1 MPDTGP
7 ELQGTDVPEREPEL
21 VKSSLQSLQ
30 SGVNRGRNTEVA
42 ELDLANVNLA
52 QQASVDQSPELLEAG
67 ADTAQ
72 PQPEM
77 AEDNDFMMEPVAQTP
92 LVEVAPAV
100 PVPVVEA
107 PAHTRGGR
115 SLVARIRGAQM
126 PDTGPAHEESGAL
139 SDPETVRSAL
149 SSLQAG
155 MTHGRKAADD
165 ADVPFGADAD
175 EFDPS
180 VSQ

>member
-1 MPDTGP
+1 M
-7 ELQGTDVPEREPEL
+7 
-21 VKSSLQSLQ
+21 KSSLQSLQ
-30 SGVNRGRNTEVA
+30 SGVSRGRNTEVA
-42 ELDLANVNLA
+42 QLDLADVNLA
-52 QQASVDQSPELLEAG
+52 N
-67 ADTAQ
+67 Q
-72 PQPEM
+72 PQP
-77 AEDNDFMMEPVAQTP
+77 ALADDDDFMMEPAAQTP
-92 LVEVAPAV
+92 MVEVSAPV
-100 PVPVVEA
+100 HVPVVEA
-107 PAHTRGGR
+107 PAPTRGGR

-126 PDTGPAHEESGAL
+126 PDTGPAPDESGAL

-175 EFDPS
+175 EFDSS